1 MIEWLGSCVVHTDI
15 LQDLAVL
22 IVAYV
27 LALPIAWDRERN
39 ERSAGLRTF
48 PLVAI
53 AACGF
58 VQATETITRENAE
71 ATARIVEGLING
83 VGFIGGGAILVGKAS
98 IRGTATAA
106 SLWSTGA
113 IGTAVG
119 LGAYETAIVLSIA
132 TFATLRVMTS
142 FKVEGN
148 QSSAVLTTSDES
160 TSKAGDDL
168 PSQRG

>member
-1 MIEWLGSCVVHTDI
+1 MAEWLGDIGVHI
-15 LQDLAVL
+15 DLLRNLTVL
-22 IVAYV
+22 VVAYI

-58 VQATETITRENAE
+58 IQAAETVTKENAE
-71 ATARIVEGLING
+71 ATARIVEGIING

-106 SLWSTGA
+106 SLWATGA
-113 IGTAVG
+113 IGAAVG
-119 LGAYETAIVLSIA
+119 LGAYETAVVLSIA
-132 TFATLRVMTS
+132 TFATLRVMTN
-142 FKVEGN
+142 FKAEEKVDVDRLE
-148 QSSAVLTTSDES
+148 TTGAPEDH
-160 TSKAGDDL
+160 
-168 PSQRG
+168 

>member
-1 MIEWLGSCVVHTDI
+1 MFTHWLSNDGVH
-15 LQDLAVL
+15 LDLLYDL
-22 IVAYV
+22 IALLAAYG

-58 VQATETITRENAE
+58 IQAAETITHENAE

-106 SLWSTGA
+106 SLWATGA

-119 LGAYETAIVLSIA
+119 LGAYETAIVLSVV
-132 TFATLRVMTS
+132 TFATLRVMTN
-142 FKVEGN
+142 FKAEGKDGAADREPPAEK
-148 QSSAVLTTSDES
+148 SAKE
-160 TSKAGDDL
+160 
-168 PSQRG
+168 

>member
-1 MIEWLGSCVVHTDI
+1 MDWIVDLGFHMNLLRHLVV
-15 LQDLAVL
+15 LLL
-22 IVAYV
+22 AYV

-58 VQATETITRENAE
+58 IQAAETVTKENAE
-71 ATARIVEGLING
+71 ATARIVEGIING

-106 SLWSTGA
+106 SLWATGA
-113 IGTAVG
+113 IGAAVG
-119 LGAYETAIVLSIA
+119 LGAYETAVVLSIA
-132 TFATLRVMTS
+132 TFVTLRVMTN
-142 FKVEGN
+142 FKVEKKETGPEGTPA
-148 QSSAVLTTSDES
+148 SEKD
-160 TSKAGDDL
+160 
-168 PSQRG
+168 

>member
-1 MIEWLGSCVVHTDI
+1 MTEWLGNIGVHI
-15 LQDLAVL
+15 DLLKNLTVL
-22 IVAYV
+22 VVAYI

-58 VQATETITRENAE
+58 IQAAETVTKENAE

-106 SLWSTGA
+106 SLWATGA
-113 IGTAVG
+113 IGAAVG
-119 LGAYETAIVLSIA
+119 LGAYETAVVLSIA
-132 TFATLRVMTS
+132 TFATLRIMTN
-142 FKVEGN
+142 FKVEEK
-148 QSSAVLTTSDES
+148 ADVVRLEPTSTPEES
-160 TSKAGDDL
+160 
-168 PSQRG
+168 